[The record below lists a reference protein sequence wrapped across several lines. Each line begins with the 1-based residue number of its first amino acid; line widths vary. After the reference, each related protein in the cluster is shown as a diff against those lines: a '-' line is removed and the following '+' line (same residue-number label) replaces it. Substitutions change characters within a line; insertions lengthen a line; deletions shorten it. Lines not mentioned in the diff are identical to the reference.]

1 MNIPPAGQLNT
12 VFVRSYPILQHCQQ
26 QCILS
31 SAPFFPL
38 APALHSQWEWA
49 EGPGWCKLMDSIKTS
64 DRSYVSGS
72 RWILPVAP
80 QLLPPIHQHI
90 TAKPQSQL
98 PWAGMK
104 QTLTDAGWPY
114 HSPERGANS
123 KLKKKKNQITEKKA
137 KIHTFLYG

>member
-1 MNIPPAGQLNT
+1 MHPFISTFLPTCSSPSLT
-12 VFVRSYPILQHCQQ
+12 VRVGRK
-26 QCILS
+26 
-31 SAPFFPL
+31 ARV
-38 APALHSQWEWA
+38 
-49 EGPGWCKLMDSIKTS
+49 MDSIKTS